1 MCPPGTLRGG
11 FFVGEIMAN
20 CPPPSWQD
28 RNDRIFQAKLL
39 TKHFDADARAYE
51 EHLLHVIATAGY
63 ISPGIGGEE
72 QGAGSP
78 TLWLNP

>member
-1 MCPPGTLRGG
+1 MLPCR
-11 FFVGEIMAN
+11 VS
-20 CPPPSWQD
+20 SWGD
-28 RNDRIFQAKLL
+28 RAARIFQAKLL
-39 TKHFDADARAYE
+39 TKHFDADAPAYE
-51 EHLLHVIATAGY
+51 EYLLHVIATAGY